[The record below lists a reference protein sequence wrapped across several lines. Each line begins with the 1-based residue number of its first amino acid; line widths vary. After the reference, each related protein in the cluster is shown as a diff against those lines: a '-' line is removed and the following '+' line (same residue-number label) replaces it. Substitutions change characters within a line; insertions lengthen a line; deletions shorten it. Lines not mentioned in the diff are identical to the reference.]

1 MGGKQGIKDMKLT
14 VKDGKLRLRSA
25 FKLMFFGWL
34 FIFAAFF
41 ALAFLILILV
51 AVVGAPIVAGG
62 GAFSGSAALIQLVP
76 MLIIYPISAVF
87 YAVFLAGFAVLG
99 LLIYRIFWPIR
110 IDGAITPSVFE

>member
-41 ALAFLILILV
+41 LFTILILLLIALLGGPIDV
-51 AVVGAPIVAGG
+51 NGDTFTGTTALIQLAPMFIIFPIVAGIY
-62 GAFSGSAALIQLVP
+62 SA
-76 MLIIYPISAVF
+76 M
-87 YAVFLAGFAVLG
+87 LAGFGTIG